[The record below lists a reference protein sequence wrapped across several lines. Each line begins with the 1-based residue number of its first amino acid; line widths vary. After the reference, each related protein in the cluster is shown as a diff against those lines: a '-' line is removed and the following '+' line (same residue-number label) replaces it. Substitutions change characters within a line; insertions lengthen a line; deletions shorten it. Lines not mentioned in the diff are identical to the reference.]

1 MMKTEVADPLT
12 LFSPATPDAGISE
25 SDPPYSV
32 AIQSLERSEAARFP
46 DSELSVF
53 AHVLEHEVALY
64 ERRGSL
70 AGPLAI
76 RMGDR
81 VLVDLAAQKS
91 PSPLPEWVEEDGL
104 QFVTCD
110 AKGVLLVESDRV
122 YRALFDN
129 QSWHETGLLLA
140 TGCGL
145 PRAPMR
151 RVLHRLER
159 QFGLPVYVLSDNDTW
174 GYFLHSLLRRG
185 ALSPGVR
192 MPYLAVENLR
202 YIGLRATS
210 NCLLKS
216 DKLFQRS
223 WKQHWDARLR
233 CLRQYDCFSSTEW
246 QAEFDAFEVQKYARS
261 LEVAL
266 DVLGSPCLVDI
277 VKAALDAK
285 RWIE

>member
-1 MMKTEVADPLT
+1 MKTEVTDTLT
-12 LFSPATPDAGISE
+12 LFSPRMPHTSISA

-32 AIQSLERSEAARFP
+32 AIQSFERSEAARFP

-53 AHVLEHEVALY
+53 SHVLEHEVSLY

-70 AGPLAI
+70 AGPVTI
-76 RMGDR
+76 RIGDQI
-81 VLVDLAAQKS
+81 VVDLAAQKS
-91 PSPLPEWVEEDGL
+91 PSPLPVWVEEDGL
-104 QFVTCD
+104 QFATCD

-145 PRAPMR
+145 PRAPLR
-151 RVLHRLER
+151 RILHRLER
-159 QFGLPVYVLSDNDTW
+159 QFALPVYVLSDNDTW

-185 ALSPGVR
+185 ALSPSVR
-192 MPYLAVENLR
+192 VPYLAVENLR

-210 NCLLKS
+210 NCLVRN
-216 DKLFQRS
+216 DKLFQRD

-233 CLRQYDCFSSTEW
+233 CLRQYECFSSTTW
-246 QAEFDAFEVQKYARS
+246 QAEFDAFASQKYARS
-261 LEVAL
+261 LDVAL
-266 DVLGSPCLVDI
+266 DVLGTQCLVEI
-277 VKAALDAK
+277 VNNAQDAG